1 MLCKR
6 VPENKEKYYA
16 TDDARIIHYLIEHDI
31 YPLYSDGANVGKDLD
46 IPKQGNGCETN
57 RCR

>member
-1 MLCKR
+1 MLCRR

-31 YPLYSDGANVGKDLD
+31 YPLYSDGAMFYFIKNVKNTRVFSYGM
-46 IPKQGNGCETN
+46 N
-57 RCR
+57 

>member
-1 MLCKR
+1 MLCRR

-31 YPLYSDGANVGKDLD
+31 YPLYNDGIMFYFIKTEEFEQYMSMTDVNL
-46 IPKQGNGCETN
+46 
-57 RCR
+57 

>member
-1 MLCKR
+1 MLCRR

-31 YPLYSDGANVGKDLD
+31 YPLYNDGVMFYF
-46 IPKQGNGCETN
+46 IETEEFEKYMSMTDVN
-57 RCR
+57 L